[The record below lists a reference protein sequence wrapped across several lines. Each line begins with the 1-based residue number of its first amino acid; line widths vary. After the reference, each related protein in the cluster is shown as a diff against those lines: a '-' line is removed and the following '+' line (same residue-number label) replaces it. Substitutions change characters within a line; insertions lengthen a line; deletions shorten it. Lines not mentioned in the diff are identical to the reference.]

1 MSKTHF
7 IPVKSLSEL
16 KTTLNKHSS
25 VPGNYVRILA
35 LWESIEDLEKAGMK
49 KVSKGQMVKVKS
61 GGGDYMT
68 VPFRGITVVGEFQ
81 GREVLEIPTE
91 LETLL
96 RMRNRPF
103 AVVEVFKFKAAK

>member
-1 MSKTHF
+1 MSKTRF

-16 KTTLNKHSS
+16 KTTLNKHKS

-49 KVSKGQMVKVKS
+49 KVSKGQMVTVKS

-68 VPFRGITVVGEFQ
+68 VPFRGVTVVGKFQ
-81 GREVLEIPTE
+81 GREVLEIPEE
-91 LETLL
+91 LESLL
-96 RMRNRPF
+96 RLKKRPF
-103 AVVEVFKFKAAK
+103 AVVEVFEFKSAV